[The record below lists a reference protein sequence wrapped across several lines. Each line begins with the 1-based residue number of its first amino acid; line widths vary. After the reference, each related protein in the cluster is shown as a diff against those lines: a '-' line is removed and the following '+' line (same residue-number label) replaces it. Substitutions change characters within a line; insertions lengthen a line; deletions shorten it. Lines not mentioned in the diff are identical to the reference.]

1 MEFWRR
7 ERGWSRDSGELRSD
21 RLSLPGVR
29 IDLEIRPQCL
39 LSIAMGG
46 FASIKGPKRILQD
59 NWSLSYKR
67 EKKAGD
73 QGVRGQVEKEGEKVR
88 KHLCFDI
95 AIGEGGVCPITFSPV
110 SSRVTRRS

>member
-1 MEFWRR
+1 M
-7 ERGWSRDSGELRSD
+7 D
-21 RLSLPGVR
+21 
-29 IDLEIRPQCL
+29 
-39 LSIAMGG
+39 G
-46 FASIKGPKRILQD
+46 FASIKGPKKNPQD

-73 QGVRGQVEKEGEKVR
+73 QGERGQVEKEGEKVR

-110 SSRVTRRS
+110 SSRVTRRPYRGF